1 MRAWAH
7 GRVRCTGRASSWRS
21 QGAVLGALLLCAHAS
36 MRPCAAQ
43 TPRYVAAQFACTIFD
58 VRVNTTVT
66 TEMEGRRRVE
76 ELRRD
81 GRLLVQGTP
90 DDSGIVIEAWWDSL
104 ALSRR
109 ADGSTLV
116 PDASGLL
123 GGRYRGVLTP
133 AGRFT
138 RVAAPWVPDEV
149 AEVSDLSLALDDLFP
164 NFAVGTMRPLTDSA
178 HVHRYRLTSSKET
191 DAPATTERPFAVH
204 ESESSDGMAV
214 WGREGL
220 LSWIRQ
226 VTAETRVAET
236 ARRAFRSQ
244 LGQKIELRRVGS
256 CAGR

>member
-1 MRAWAH
+1 MP
-7 GRVRCTGRASSWRS
+7 RS
-21 QGAVLGALLLCAHAS
+21 QHALGALLWCVLATV
-36 MRPCAAQ
+36 RPCVAQ
-43 TPRYVAAQFACTIFD
+43 VPRYEAGQFACTSFD

-90 DDSGIVIEAWWDSL
+90 SDSGIVIEAWWDSL
-104 ALSRR
+104 TLSHR

-116 PDASGLL
+116 PDASGML

-164 NFAVGTMRPLTDSA
+164 NFAVGTLDPLTDSA
-178 HVHRYRLTSSKET
+178 HVHRFRLTSSKET
-191 DAPATTERPFAVH
+191 DAPATPERPFAVH
-204 ESESSDGMAV
+204 ESESSDGVVA

-220 LSWIRQ
+220 LSWVRQ

-236 ARRAFRSQ
+236 SRRAFRSQ
-244 LGQKIELRRVGS
+244 LGQKIELRRTGTCEVG
-256 CAGR
+256 R